1 MDGNGATVQTGPE
14 GKKALQSV
22 MVQAI
27 GSGSTLVHV
36 LFETMKEQ
44 ASMPVLKLLYH
55 KLF

>member
-1 MDGNGATVQTGPE
+1 MDGDGAAVHAGPE

-44 ASMPVLKLLYH
+44 ASMPVLRLLYH

>member
-1 MDGNGATVQTGPE
+1 MDGNGAAVQTGPEGKKALQQTGPE

-36 LFETMKEQ
+36 LSK
-44 ASMPVLKLLYH
+44 P
-55 KLF
+55 